1 MDVDQVAP
9 LRGAASKSLQRRSWY
24 LLGALGLVA
33 FAVVIAV
40 AFASVVN
47 HNASVSRLKNGG
59 IHVTVIVESCLG
71 NIGGSGSN
79 SAGFTCHG
87 HYRIGNTPFHEL
99 IGSLTTYVAPG
110 TSVQGV
116 VDPAQPSKVVLA
128 SAVRRSNPSEA
139 AFIAPVILL
148 FLFLTLSVL
157 LIGKARRQLGSREPF
172 MHARKAPPVN

>member
-1 MDVDQVAP
+1 MDGDQVAP

-47 HNASVSRLKNGG
+47 HNASVSRLKDGG
-59 IHVTVIVESCLG
+59 IHVTVIVERCDG

-87 HYRIGNTPFHEL
+87 HYRIGNTQFHEL

-116 VDPAQPSKVVLA
+116 VDPSQSSTVVLA
-128 SAVRRSNPSEA
+128 SAVRRSSPSNA

-148 FLFLTLSVL
+148 FLLLSLSVL
-157 LIGKARRQLGSREPF
+157 LMRQARRELRSRQTFIRLRQDPS
-172 MHARKAPPVN
+172 VN